1 MTTRKWVALIP
12 YMRNRCH
19 RISIISSYVIME
31 NLRHFLHPYDPEAP
45 VYFGYR
51 FRATYPH
58 GYMSGGAG
66 YVLSRDALRRLNLV
80 AFNSS
85 KLCPLNMR
93 PEDKQIGYCLIN
105 VGVVTGDS
113 RDETGRERFL
123 PLNPRHL
130 IPEIP
135 QNNWLHK
142 TYFFK
147 PHVSESQFESDFIYS
162 DLNHFTVQRLLFR
175 FEHKFPL
182 CQDL

>member
-1 MTTRKWVALIP
+1 MYSTNEHVCL
-12 YMRNRCH
+12 
-19 RISIISSYVIME
+19 SSYVIME
-31 NLRHFLHPYDPEAP
+31 NLRHFLHPYDPEAA

-85 KLCPLNMR
+85 KLCPVSFR
-93 PEDKQIGYCLIN
+93 PEDRQIGYCLIN

-113 RDETGRERFL
+113 RDEHGRERFL

-147 PHVSESQFESDFIYS
+147 PHVSGLWGE
-162 DLNHFTVQRLLFR
+162 N
-175 FEHKFPL
+175 
-182 CQDL
+182 

>member
-1 MTTRKWVALIP
+1 MTLISFV
-12 YMRNRCH
+12 YSTDEQVCFA
-19 RISIISSYVIME
+19 SYVIME

-66 YVLSRDALRRLNLV
+66 YVLSRDALRRLNIV

-85 KLCPLNMR
+85 KLCPVSFR
-93 PEDKQIGYCLIN
+93 PEDRQIGYCLIN

-113 RDETGRERFL
+113 RDEHGRERFL

-147 PHVSESQFESDFIYS
+147 PHVSGLWRE
-162 DLNHFTVQRLLFR
+162 
-175 FEHKFPL
+175 K
-182 CQDL
+182 